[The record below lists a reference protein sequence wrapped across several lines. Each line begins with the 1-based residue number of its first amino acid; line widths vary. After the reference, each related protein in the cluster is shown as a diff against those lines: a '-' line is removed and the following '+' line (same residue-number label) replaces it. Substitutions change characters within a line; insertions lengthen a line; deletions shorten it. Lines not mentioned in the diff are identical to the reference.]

1 MVSNRFL
8 LTALEAFLAIQFHT
22 TTLSLYQLALA
33 AIGPQSEPQSVTS
46 QFDWNEM
53 SCAAMD
59 AAEHTLN
66 FYLSLPVGT
75 ELGFTNT
82 QWVQLA
88 FAMVLLYRHIAKV
101 SDPTQKSA
109 FLTILSQLQLR
120 ISALST
126 PQVDSNGDH
135 DTFSEYTR
143 RVTQIQRLLDDRIDI
158 SKKGVSN
165 NGASTLDSEMNVS
178 VNVSSTIESETLSL
192 NGLISEDLLMDGDF
206 SSNYLFEAS
215 VEQIMGN
222 WI

>member
-1 MVSNRFL
+1 
-8 LTALEAFLAIQFHT
+8 
-22 TTLSLYQLALA
+22 
-33 AIGPQSEPQSVTS
+33 
-46 QFDWNEM
+46 M

-88 FAMVLLYRHIAKV
+88 FAMVILYRHTAKV
-101 SDPTQKSA
+101 LDATQKSA

-126 PQVDSNGDH
+126 PNVDSNGDH
-135 DTFSEYTR
+135 DTFSEFTR
-143 RVTQIQRLLDDRIDI
+143 RVTQIQGLFDDRIDT
-158 SKKGVSN
+158 SNKGIGD
-165 NGASTLDSEMNVS
+165 NGVSTLDSGMNVS
-178 VNVSSTIESETLSL
+178 VNVSSTIESETLNL
-192 NGLISEDLLMDGDF
+192 NSLISEDLLMGVDF

>member
-1 MVSNRFL
+1 M

-88 FAMVLLYRHIAKV
+88 FAMVILYRHTAKV

-126 PQVDSNGDH
+126 PHVDSNGDR
-135 DTFSEYTR
+135 DTFSEFTR
-143 RVTQIQRLLDDRIDI
+143 RVSQIQGLLDDRIDT
-158 SKKGVSN
+158 SN
-165 NGASTLDSEMNVS
+165 KSIGDNGASTLDSGMNVS
-178 VNVSSTIESETLSL
+178 VNVSSTSESETLNLNSL
-192 NGLISEDLLMDGDF
+192 ILEDLLMDVDF